1 MTIPSTTLSLTSSAP
16 PGAVQSVANRIHV
29 IGPCS
34 AGPLNTP
41 RAKNKL
47 ADLTVNGYGPGV
59 SLAAE
64 VFAEASSNLKETGL
78 PVFFTRSATSTPST
92 RGTMTKVPADA
103 GTELAAYGRIRL
115 AGADENGDLFWQS
128 VVSGVSLQVQTG
140 MALAH
145 TINGRA
151 ILLTIPAATAASAVE
166 TYWNG
171 QAALTALATID
182 AFGTG
187 ASNAGTTLAQR
198 AFDKGSLGFTPL
210 DNGYSVVMSYSG
222 LSTPLSASFAG
233 VGNKELTILLQT
245 DGDGEPISTAQD
257 VLDEIAPLIVGK
269 ISARIL
275 GDGTG
280 LSGSKT
286 LTALTFGSTAA
297 ATSSGTPTDRYLLQ
311 VRVARGGALGAATV
325 QFAADEI
332 NPEDRVKFGVGNASM
347 FFLAKRSGLSV
358 AFTQQTGA
366 SKALSHTFVDG
377 LLTIALGTDG
387 SSQPASTPV
396 DVRTYLQG
404 FPQLLAAFRFNLE
417 VGDGSEV
424 MIAADAVDLPAP
436 SLNWSPELL
445 VPASGIVPLTDSRLA
460 TGVTLTFTGTLALG
474 DLWHLETTLPAS
486 SIADMR
492 TALAAVLADDIN
504 IGGCVV
510 FASALDQA
518 AALLLDTDI
527 QAALQSRQ
535 LVAIFTTRGIGEG
548 VNDETHGQ
556 WQDAQVVEWLGF
568 TSSRGLLSKCAGEY
582 LHADSYTGRNMR
594 RYALFAAAGR
604 KASAPYHQDLGR
616 TLEIPGSG
624 RIRRC
629 LGLYHDEDKTPG
641 LHDRDF
647 ITLRSAIERP
657 GAKYITAA
665 PTCADPNS
673 DAGYSLLSYPSLM
686 LVGLRTA
693 KLRAFD
699 LRNTMFSVA
708 QEADSTGAPA
718 GALTPASAI
727 SIEQYLGAGIEAEW
741 RRPKSDGQ
749 GSIGPLPEGVKVCEV
764 LRINNFASGPDARR
778 IYFRI
783 NAPALV
789 PAQYINIE
797 GNILLPS

>member
-41 RAKNKL
+41 RAKNRL
-47 ADLTVNGYGPGV
+47 ADLAVNGYGPGV

-78 PVFFTRSATSTPST
+78 PVFFTRSATSTASS
-92 RGTMTKVPADA
+92 RGTLTKVPADA
-103 GTELAAYGRIRL
+103 GTELAVYGRIRL
-115 AGADENGDLFWQS
+115 GGADENGDLFWLAVQ
-128 VVSGVSLQVQTG
+128 SGVSLQVQSG

-145 TINGRA
+145 AINNKA
-151 ILLTIPAATAASAVE
+151 ILLTVPAATAANSVE

-187 ASNAGTTLAQR
+187 LSNAGTTLAQTQ
-198 AFDKGSLGFTPL
+198 FDKGSLGFTAL
-210 DNGYSVVMSYSG
+210 DNGYSVVLSYSG
-222 LSTPLSASFAG
+222 ISTPLSASFAG
-233 VGNKELTILLQT
+233 AGNKELTIVLET
-245 DGDGEPISTAQD
+245 DADGEPISTAQD
-257 VLDEIAPLIVGK
+257 VLDEIAPIIAGK

-280 LSGSKT
+280 LGGSKT

-297 ATSSGTPTDRYLLQ
+297 ATSSGTPTDRYLLR

-325 QFAADEI
+325 QFAADEV
-332 NPEDRVKFGVGNASM
+332 NPEDRTKFGVGNASM
-347 FFLAKRSGLSV
+347 WFLAKRAGLSIE
-358 AFTQQTGA
+358 FTQQTGA
-366 SKALSHTFVDG
+366 SKALSHTFADG
-377 LLTIALGTDG
+377 LLSIALGTDG

-404 FPQLLAAFRFNLE
+404 FPQLVSAFRFNLE

-424 MIAADAVDLPAP
+424 MIAADAVELAAP

-445 VPASGIVPLTDSRLA
+445 VPGSGVVALTDSRLT
-460 TGVTLTFTGTLALG
+460 TGVVLTFTGTLVER
-474 DLWHLETTLPAS
+474 DLWHMETTLPVS

-492 TALAAVLADDIN
+492 TALAAVLADDVN

-510 FASALDQA
+510 FASAIDQA

-527 QAALQSRQ
+527 QGALQSRQ
-535 LVAIFTTRGIGEG
+535 LVALFTAPGIGEADA
-548 VNDETHGQ
+548 NETHDE
-556 WQDAQVVEWLGF
+556 WQDAQIVEWLGF

-582 LHADSYTGRNMR
+582 LHADSYTGRYMR
-594 RYALFAAAGR
+594 RYALFGAAGR
-604 KASAPYHQDLGR
+604 KAAAPYHQDLGR

-624 RIRRC
+624 RLRRC

-657 GAKYITAA
+657 GAKFITAA

-686 LVGLRTA
+686 LVGLREA

-699 LRNTMFSVA
+699 LRNTMFA
-708 QEADSTGAPA
+708 TTQEADSTSAPA

-749 GSIGPLPEGVKVCEV
+749 SSIGPMPEGVKVCEV
-764 LRINNFASGPDARR
+764 LRTNNFASGPERR
-778 IYFRI
+778 TIYFRI

-789 PAQYINIE
+789 PAQFISIE
-797 GNILLPS
+797 GNILLPG